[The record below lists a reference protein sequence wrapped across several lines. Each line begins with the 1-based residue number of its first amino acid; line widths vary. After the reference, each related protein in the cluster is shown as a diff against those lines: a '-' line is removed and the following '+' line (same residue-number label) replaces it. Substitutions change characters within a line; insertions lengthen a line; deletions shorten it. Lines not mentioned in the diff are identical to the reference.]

1 MKNQKFNS
9 VWDAIESTPINA
21 ASMQARSK
29 LMMEIS
35 SVIERNEMTQ
45 TEAAQLFGVTQPRIS
60 DLMRGKINLF
70 SLDTLMN
77 MAATA
82 GMAPEVK
89 LSRPKLR
96 VAWVNWGQINIVLL
110 AIIKTTSVS
119 LYDQWHQPC
128 AQADY
133 QHTKVKLGQLALK
146 AHQTKDQKAK
156 HLSAESSPSV
166 LIGLICKGVSPEQ
179 TW

>member
-1 MKNQKFNS
+1 MLSEKVAGNSSSRSRPSSKPVQISLKGIRTMKNQQFNS
-9 VWDAIESTPINA
+9 VWDAIESTLINA
-21 ASMQARSK
+21 ASMKARSK

-35 SVIERNEMTQ
+35 SVIEKNEMTQ

-89 LSRPKLR
+89 LSRPKMR
-96 VAWVNWGQINIVLL
+96 VG
-110 AIIKTTSVS
+110 
-119 LYDQWHQPC
+119 
-128 AQADY
+128 
-133 QHTKVKLGQLALK
+133 
-146 AHQTKDQKAK
+146 
-156 HLSAESSPSV
+156 
-166 LIGLICKGVSPEQ
+166 
-179 TW
+179 